1 MSQICKGILGALAV
15 ATTFGAVQL
24 AFGHDLAGNLVSAT
38 AAQIG
43 LSAAQTGASQTVVSQ
58 TGVNRA
64 AKADRGAVLPAP
76 YRTETIALKLDS
88 LAESSVVIRVP
99 VVRQESRS
107 RPAAPV
113 ELKTE
118 NRRPAVACEPVV
130 SVLTE
135 IAKSLAPGRCV
146 T

>member
-1 MSQICKGILGALAV
+1 MSQIRKGILGALAV

-24 AFGHDLAGNLVSAT
+24 ASGHDLAGDLVSAT

-43 LSAAQTGASQTVVSQ
+43 LSAAQTVVSQ

-64 AKADRGAVLPAP
+64 AKADRGAVVTAP

-107 RPAAPV
+107 RPAAPL

-118 NRRPAVACEPVV
+118 NRRPTVACEPVV